1 MQDCAAH
8 ITTFIHQHYN
18 PKLIIASAGPDQG
31 DGFVKAVGGVKNTQ
45 GIIVP
50 NDGWW
55 PESKA
60 YQNADFV
67 QFITAKYKIA
77 PADISS
83 DSVQAFSVGQ
93 VLQQAL
99 NQTQSLDNQKLITA
113 LQNGTFQSLQGPV
126 GFDSTG
132 QNKLAVAYLFQWQNG
147 NLIPVFPQAQAMAN
161 VLYPKPN
168 WATS

>member
-1 MQDCAAH
+1 MVA
-8 ITTFIHQHYN
+8 
-18 PKLIIASAGPDQG
+18 K
-31 DGFVKAVGGVKNTQ
+31 
-45 GIIVP
+45 
-50 NDGWW
+50 
-55 PESKA
+55 SKA

-77 PADISS
+77 SADISS

-99 NQTQSLDNQKLITA
+99 NQTQSLDNQKLITT

-161 VLYPKPN
+161 VLFPKPN